1 MATSSVSN
9 TNAINALGAGSGM
22 DVKALATNLV
32 EAERAPRKEVID
44 KKIAKS
50 EARISGYAVVA
61 SALTQFKTS
70 FEALNNKS
78 DFSAVAVTS
87 NQTGAFYVS
96 ATSSASVGNHS
107 VSITALA
114 APQRSVSDGYAA
126 GASINAGAAFDLTLN
141 GAAFGNVAQTI
152 AISSANASPSGVVD
166 AINAA
171 GLGVTAAL
179 IATDSGN
186 QIVITGKTGTAN
198 AYSVAGGGMSFS
210 TTAGADAKL
219 TVDGLNLTRSSN
231 EVNDAIPGVT
241 LNFSS
246 LTTTPA
252 SVNLARDTS
261 PVKANVAAMVA
272 AYNEVNTIL
281 TQAASKGSKVS
292 GYGASLVG
300 DNTVQTLQSQLRS
313 IVLGT
318 SATARNGISALR
330 DIGVSIDSK
339 GVLNLDNVKLD
350 TVLATKYADATAM
363 LSAGVDTE
371 FVASTET
378 NANVAGV
385 AGVAINTLSTML
397 LSTGPLLSQ
406 SKNATSMIDSYKKEL
421 EKLELRMTALL
432 QNYTKQFG
440 AMETVVGQTNALR
453 TSLTGTFDG
462 MMATYTNK

>member
-87 NQTGAFYVS
+87 SQTGAFYVS

-114 APQRSVSDGYAA
+114 APQRSISTGYTA
-126 GASINAGAAFDLTLN
+126 GASINAGAAFDLTLD

-152 AISSANASPSGVVD
+152 AISSANASPSGVVE

-210 TTAGADAKL
+210 TTAGADARL

-241 LNFSS
+241 INFSS

-261 PVKANVAAMVA
+261 PVKASVAAMVA

-339 GVLNLDNVKLD
+339 GVLNLDNTKLD
-350 TVLATKYADATAM
+350 TVLATKYADAVAM

-462 MMATYTNK
+462 MMATYTK